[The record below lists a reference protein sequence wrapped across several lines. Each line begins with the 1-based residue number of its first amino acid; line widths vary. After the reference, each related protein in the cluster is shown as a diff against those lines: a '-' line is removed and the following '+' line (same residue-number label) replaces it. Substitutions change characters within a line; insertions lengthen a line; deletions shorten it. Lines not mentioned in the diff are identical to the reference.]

1 MTKCASDH
9 VTPDLFNGRV
19 SEPVRL
25 VACEVRRRD
34 FRLVPV
40 EVVEELCA
48 WCGVDRAGGCGACSD
63 LKQAER

>member
-9 VTPDLFNGRV
+9 VTPDLFDGRV
-19 SEPVRL
+19 SEPLRSR
-25 VACEVRRRD
+25 ASEIRRRD

-40 EVVEELCA
+40 VVADELCA

-63 LKQAER
+63 LTAVES